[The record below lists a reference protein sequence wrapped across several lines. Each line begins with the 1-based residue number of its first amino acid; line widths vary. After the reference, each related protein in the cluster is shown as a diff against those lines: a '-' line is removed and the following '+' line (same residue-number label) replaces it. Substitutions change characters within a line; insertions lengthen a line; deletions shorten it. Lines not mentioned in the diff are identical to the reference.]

1 MVWPGP
7 RRSRP
12 AAMSACI
19 SPCCRRWPPRRRTAC
34 ANSSSDYVSFSRC
47 TTRNVLTRRS
57 TTRRLPSATRFH
69 RAALTASCA
78 RRIMETRTY
87 AGFATMER
95 SNSTAGSSTSTRPW
109 WVSRLAWLKLRTAVG
124 PSATARS
131 CSAPSPIGP
140 MNCENQSAG
149 AVDLGTTLRV
159 VPKAHSPSNNRPER
173 NENCV
178 TYVVGLKCYLC
189 RRLLTPRFSESQV
202 DTLAAHDSMSAI
214 GERGYAVE
222 EQPRRAAPD
231 HDVAVLQPVT
241 VRLFGGPSPAPK
253 KNRREARG
261 HRPHRC
267 GQSHAVPAPPAR
279 ATA

>member
-1 MVWPGP
+1 
-7 RRSRP
+7 
-12 AAMSACI
+12 MSACI
-19 SPCCRRWPPRRRTAC
+19 SPCCRRWPTRRRTAC

-78 RRIMETRTY
+78 RRNMEIRTY

-140 MNCENQSAG
+140 MNCENQSAR

-159 VPKAHSPSNNRPER
+159 VPQAHSPSNNRPER

-189 RRLLTPRFSESQV
+189 RRLLKGRSIAGYLGLWFISRGADMTASEVTSE
-202 DTLAAHDSMSAI
+202 TNSSAN
-214 GERGYAVE
+214 
-222 EQPRRAAPD
+222 RAG
-231 HDVAVLQPVT
+231 VYLAVLQLVFT
-241 VRLFGGPSPAPK
+241 LG
-253 KNRREARG
+253 
-261 HRPHRC
+261 
-267 GQSHAVPAPPAR
+267 
-279 ATA
+279 

>member
-1 MVWPGP
+1 
-7 RRSRP
+7 
-12 AAMSACI
+12 MSACI
-19 SPCCRRWPPRRRTAC
+19 SPCCRRWPTRRRTAC

-69 RAALTASCA
+69 RDTLTASCDGG
-78 RRIMETRTY
+78 IMETRTY

-131 CSAPSPIGP
+131 RSAPSPIGP
-140 MNCENQSAG
+140 MNCENQSAR

-159 VPKAHSPSNNRPER
+159 APRAHSPSNNRPER

-189 RRLLTPRFSESQV
+189 RRLLT
-202 DTLAAHDSMSAI
+202 LAASAAS
-214 GERGYAVE
+214 RGPQKPDE
-222 EQPRRAAPD
+222 LRTSRITPIELQSAACW
-231 HDVAVLQPVT
+231 
-241 VRLFGGPSPAPK
+241 
-253 KNRREARG
+253 ARNFDE
-261 HRPHRC
+261 
-267 GQSHAVPAPPAR
+267 
-279 ATA
+279 